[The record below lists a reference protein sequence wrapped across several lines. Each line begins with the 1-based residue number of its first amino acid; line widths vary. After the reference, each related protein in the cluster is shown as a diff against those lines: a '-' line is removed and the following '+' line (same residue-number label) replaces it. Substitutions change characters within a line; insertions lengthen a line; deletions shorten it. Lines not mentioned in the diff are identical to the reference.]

1 VPARIRLAIA
11 FALALAVHAGAGS
24 PAVIP
29 PGSLFGLAA
38 AGAQEAAL
46 GLLAGLAARWVLDAA
61 LAAGHLAGLTAGLGF
76 SALVDPLT
84 GAESASVSQI
94 LFVAAQGAAVA
105 IGVHREAVVWLAR
118 SVSTWPP
125 GSPVELGPLAQAAVG
140 QALVSVALAVR
151 LAFPV
156 LGAVLLGHLVLGL
169 LTRMAP
175 QLNLSNVGFT
185 IAILAG
191 GLALYLTA
199 PSIAEYAARAAV
211 AAYQG

>member
-1 VPARIRLAIA
+1 
-11 FALALAVHAGAGS
+11 
-24 PAVIP
+24 
-29 PGSLFGLAA
+29 
-38 AGAQEAAL
+38 
-46 GLLAGLAARWVLDAA
+46 
-61 LAAGHLAGLTAGLGF
+61 
-76 SALVDPLT
+76 
-84 GAESASVSQI
+84 
-94 LFVAAQGAAVA
+94 
-105 IGVHREAVVWLAR
+105 VVWLAR

-156 LGAVLLGHLVLGL
+156 LGAVLLGHGVLGL